1 MELQKCLDRLT
12 AKYTRCAILVVKV
25 LLIQCTVLSVV
36 DAQVC
41 LVGFLEFSHSAQRPN
56 GRPRYGTDQCSNYD
70 RLASDAPGLPLQCQH
85 TPICSRLHFGA
96 QRPCAPDFQS
106 CDSNSVQLCDD
117 WQEVMPN
124 GQFHPWAPIPSSG
137 YSLS

>member
-1 MELQKCLDRLT
+1 MSRPAHCQIYSLRHLFDDQGPLDMIYLYYLLSLPKF
-12 AKYTRCAILVVKV
+12 AFFGLLVVLPFGATAQWKT
-25 LLIQCTVLSVV
+25 TVG
-36 DAQVC
+36 D
-41 LVGFLEFSHSAQRPN
+41 GPMLEPWS
-56 GRPRYGTDQCSNYD
+56 
-70 RLASDAPGLPLQCQH
+70 LASDVPGLPLQCQH
-85 TPICSRLHFGA
+85 TPICSRLQFGA

-117 WQEVMPN
+117 WQEAMPN